1 MSQLLPKTEQ
11 QKPLNAEEAEST
23 VRNLALR
30 RLSRSAVTEF
40 QLREYLARKNADPQ
54 IVDSVIQRFIAAK
67 LINDA
72 EYAEMWVRSRRN
84 MRGAGPTTM
93 RRELKQRGVDEA
105 IIAAAVEARDGD
117 DYELARSLAE
127 RKLNGLR
134 GLTAD
139 AQFRRLMSFLVRR
152 GHTASVAISVTRDVL
167 RDVAVVEDF

>member
-23 VRNLALR
+23 IRNLALR
-30 RLSRSAVTEF
+30 RLSRSAVTEY
-40 QLREYLARKNADPQ
+40 QLREYLARKNADPA
-54 IVDSVIQRFIAAK
+54 IVDTVIARFISAK

-117 DYELARSLAE
+117 DYDLARSLAE
-127 RKLNGLR
+127 RKVNGLR
-134 GLTAD
+134 GLTSD

-152 GHTASVAISVTRDVL
+152 GHTASVAINVTRDVL
-167 RDVAVVEDF
+167 RDSLVEDF